1 MIQFILIG
9 IITGITIGLVGIG
22 AGVIMIPLLIY
33 NGMTIKQA
41 VAAGLVLQ
49 LVPQSIFGVIEY
61 YKAGDV
67 KIYETIMIIIGST
80 LGIYLGSILSTRN
93 YISEQN
99 IYLLLSIILI
109 ITGFYIFFKY
119 YIYQIYPK
127 KNK

>member
-41 VAAGLVLQ
+41 VASGLVLQ

-67 KIYETIMIIIGST
+67 KIYETVMIIIGST
-80 LGIYLGSILSTRN
+80 LGIYLGAILSTRN
-93 YISEQN
+93 YINERN
-99 IYLLLSIILI
+99 IYLLLSIILVV
-109 ITGFYIFFKY
+109 TGIYIFFKY
-119 YIYQIYPK
+119 YINQNYTK
-127 KNK
+127 KK

>member
-22 AGVIMIPLLIY
+22 AGVIMIPLLIH
-33 NGMTIKQA
+33 NGMTIRQA
-41 VAAGLVLQ
+41 VASGLVLQ

-61 YKAGDV
+61 YKKGDV

-80 LGIYLGSILSTRN
+80 LGIYIGSILSTRN

-109 ITGFYIFFKY
+109 ITGTYMFFKY
-119 YIYQIYPK
+119 YICEIYPK
-127 KNK
+127 K